1 MNLLFVLEKSFVV
14 IYHLYIPKRLIY
26 VCQIVCMKI
35 NNYILVLKEIDRRP
49 FRYLES
55 HRDRF
60 QKILDIQ

>member
-1 MNLLFVLEKSFVV
+1 MNLLFILEKSFVV
-14 IYHLYIPKRLIY
+14 IYHLYIPRGLICFWLGCLY
-26 VCQIVCMKI
+26 ENKQLHFSV
-35 NNYILVLKEIDRRP
+35 ERDRRP